1 MALFLFVCR
10 LDGLLP
16 TSGKNFMS
24 IAPFEIYL
32 EKKRVFNACLCLSRA
47 FYYNDVRP
55 QETNVIFLLIY
66 STN

>member
-32 EKKRVFNACLCLSRA
+32 LRKKKGVQCVFVL
-47 FYYNDVRP
+47 
-55 QETNVIFLLIY
+55 E
-66 STN
+66 

>member
-32 EKKRVFNACLCLSRA
+32 LRKKKVFNACLCLSRA
-47 FYYNDVRP
+47 FY
-55 QETNVIFLLIY
+55 
-66 STN
+66 